1 MDLDCKQM
9 DIRTLCLGVLTLKD
23 ATGYEIKKMCEEGA
37 LCHFLDASFGS
48 IYPAL
53 SKLTEEGLV
62 SCREESQP
70 KRPDKKVYSITET
83 GRVEFRAALQ
93 RPLLED
99 KYRSDFLFVS
109 LFADQLPPGHM
120 HQLIDNQ
127 ITWLKQQA
135 EHMSDG
141 IRDSESAGA
150 QFVSGFGQASTKAII
165 EYLEQHR
172 RSLETAAQSTKTVTT
187 SVTEDA

>member
-1 MDLDCKQM
+1 M

-23 ATGYEIKKMCEEGA
+23 STGYEIKKMCEEGA

-53 SKLTEEGLV
+53 SRLTEEGLV

-70 KRPDKKVYSITET
+70 KRPDKKIYSITDK
-83 GRVEFRAALQ
+83 GRREFRQSLT

-109 LFADQLPPGHM
+109 LFADLLPPGHM
-120 HQLIDNQ
+120 HELIDNQ
-127 ITWLKQQA
+127 IVWLKQQA
-135 EHMSDG
+135 EHMSEG
-141 IRDSESAGA
+141 IRDCDSSSAGA

-165 EYLEQHR
+165 EYLEKHR
-172 RSLETAAQSTKTVTT
+172 RSLETAATQTENVKTPVK
-187 SVTEDA
+187 EDA

>member
-1 MDLDCKQM
+1 M

-23 ATGYEIKKMCEEGA
+23 CTGYEIKKMCEEGA

-53 SKLTEEGLV
+53 SRLTEEGLV

-70 KRPDKKVYSITET
+70 KRPDKKIYSITEA
-83 GRVEFRAALQ
+83 GQEEFRLSLQ
-93 RPLLED
+93 KPLLED

-120 HQLIDNQ
+120 HRLIDKQ
-127 ITWLKQQA
+127 ISWLKQQA
-135 EHMSDG
+135 EHMSEGMCDTQ
-141 IRDSESAGA
+141 SAGA
-150 QFVSGFGQASTKAII
+150 QFVSGFGQASTTAII

-172 RSLETAAQSTKTVTT
+172 RSLETAATQTEIVTT
-187 SVTEDA
+187 AVSEDA

>member
-1 MDLDCKQM
+1 M

-23 ATGYEIKKMCEEGA
+23 STGYEIKKMCEEGA

-53 SKLTEEGLV
+53 SRLTEEGLV

-70 KRPDKKVYSITET
+70 KRPAKKIYSITQR
-83 GRVEFRAALQ
+83 GREEFRESLTK
-93 RPLLED
+93 PLLED

-109 LFADQLPPGHM
+109 LFADLLPPGHM
-120 HQLIDNQ
+120 HELIDNQ
-127 ITWLKQQA
+127 ITWMKQQA
-135 EHMSDG
+135 EHMAEGISD
-141 IRDSESAGA
+141 SNSAGA

-165 EYLEQHR
+165 QYLEKHR
-172 RSLETAAQSTKTVTT
+172 QSLETAATKTKNVKTP
-187 SVTEDA
+187 VKEDA